1 MLAPHNVTVDGINS
15 RILGML
21 KTKEKIYL
29 STDESLIER
38 PFDINAADDEEEALN
53 KFNPSGLPL
62 HELKLKEGAII
73 VLLKNLAVARGLV
86 NGTRMVIK
94 SLHDNIIMA
103 EVITGT
109 NAGTGKQV
117 CLNRCW
123 CDYEENGRIDG
134 IKFRRFQFPVRLA
147 FAMTI
152 MKAQGQSVNQMG
164 LDLSQEVFAHGNLYS
179 AMSRVTREAGYR
191 IYAPNAPTNPKTGS
205 IYVKN
210 IVAEGLDFL
219 NE

>member
-1 MLAPHNVTVDGINS
+1 MLAPHNVIVDGINS

-86 NGTRMVIK
+86 NGTRMVVK

-123 CDYEENGRIDG
+123 CE
-134 IKFRRFQFPVRLA
+134 
-147 FAMTI
+147 
-152 MKAQGQSVNQMG
+152 
-164 LDLSQEVFAHGNLYS
+164 
-179 AMSRVTREAGYR
+179 
-191 IYAPNAPTNPKTGS
+191 
-205 IYVKN
+205 
-210 IVAEGLDFL
+210 
-219 NE
+219 